1 MANVIVQLPLD
12 LTGSNPNNLVGSEEH
27 LLVSISGFAY
37 RIITMEHGGFYTK
50 SLKVYDSKGVRL
62 KANEDFIWTYRHA
75 KLSERTGRAISSAI
89 VFINPEVKG
98 KVFVQA
104 QMVGGNLAYSF
115 TVIDDYVKFQKDN
128 PHAPFIDDYVGTE
141 PIWAPGELENQRWA
155 LDKYQPFNN
164 EMENIA
170 RAITR
175 GSPTGESDYRTHVK
189 KRYDAFMA
197 KFNSDLQNHLD
208 NKNDPHDV
216 KPADVDL
223 NIVGN
228 YPVATAAEAADPN
241 NNERY
246 LTPALAH
253 QFVKSGATDILD
265 AHIKLRPANPHATTA
280 AQMIPPVDTKQA
292 QTNKLN
298 QYYGTND
305 VVDNILRMNWKS
317 QWMDRNA
324 FVADVRSNLPTSS
337 FPHGMLT
344 SNQLTY
350 GAGNIRTILRGDGTW
365 TSIEQL
371 QAEYGFAEVY
381 RIIELDKRG
390 SIQEAMNIL
399 NTSYAYAAPGAIAFF
414 TVYTGLIQG
423 QGNGSGTYFFDLQ
436 YAAAKTQAGWQR
448 I

>member
-12 LTGSNPNNLVGSEEH
+12 LTGSNPNNLVGAEEH

-50 SLKVYDSKGVRL
+50 SLKIYDSKGVRL

-115 TVIDDYVKFQKDN
+115 TVIDDYVNFQKDN
-128 PHAPFIDDYVGTE
+128 PHTPFIDDYIGTE

-175 GSPTGESDYRTHVK
+175 GSPTGESDYRNHVK
-189 KRYDAFMA
+189 DRYDKFMA

-208 NKNDPHDV
+208 DKNDPHDV

-228 YPVATAAEAADPN
+228 YPVATEAEAADPT

-246 LTPALAH
+246 LTPFLANK
-253 QFVKSGATDILD
+253 FVKSGATDLLD
-265 AHIKLRPANPHATTA
+265 AHIKLKPANPHSTTA
-280 AQMIPPVDTKQA
+280 AQMIPPVDTKA
-292 QTNKLN
+292 VQTTKLN
-298 QYYGTND
+298 QYYGAND
-305 VVDNILRMNWKS
+305 VVENVLRINWRS

-324 FVADVRSNLPTSS
+324 YVADVRANLSTSS
-337 FPHGMLT
+337 FPNGMLT
-344 SNQLTY
+344 ANQLTY
-350 GAGNIRTILRGDGTW
+350 GNGNARTILRGDGSW
-365 TSIEQL
+365 TSVEQL

-381 RIIELDKRG
+381 QIHELNEQP
-390 SIQEAMNIL
+390 SHAAAMNVL
-399 NTSYAYAAPGAIAFF
+399 NTALANAPLGAAAFYS
-414 TVYTGLIQG
+414 VWTGLIQG
-423 QGNGSGTYFFDLQ
+423 QGNGSGTYFFWLQ
-436 YAAAKTQAGWQR
+436 YVAFKTQAGWQR
-448 I
+448 L